1 MKHLILFETFTN
13 KITIGIDID
22 GTINNFFD
30 GYNLLYKRYFPDKEI
45 VNITDDWFWYQK
57 MDYNGVNGRKWFNEH
72 KAEVFE
78 ISQPY
83 PGAVESINNIYD
95 FAKSYGFTLNI
106 VTNQPNEA
114 SQIAAKE
121 WLDKY
126 GFKYDNII
134 YSETSKDKWKYADIM
149 VDDADKVI
157 GVKPL
162 SKVSIKI
169 DQPYNNAE
177 SDFTIPNIKSLTID
191 IIKQAMAKLKN
202 KNQF

>member
-57 MDYNGVNGRKWFNEH
+57 MDYNGENGRKWFNEH

-83 PGAVESINNIYD
+83 SGAVESVNNIYD

-106 VTNQPNEA
+106 VTNQPTEA
-114 SQIAAKE
+114 SQVAAKE

-169 DQPYNNAE
+169 DQPYNKAE